1 MQRHGFV
8 SVLGLCVLAAVMLLP
23 RASFAQE
30 CREDL
35 TADAQVWVH
44 AIKFDIRYFD
54 PPEIPLKTNT
64 IFTPDARSASQGIIA
79 QKMSQDDNKN
89 VMREFANLG
98 FVSARLID
106 SCVRIV
112 DPAICM
118 KDLQKSKCADVTF
131 ASHEIRV
138 VRFNDAG
145 VILPVPRSP
154 VSTYFSN
161 VPKPLLILNPTA
173 SVDHDNRTGTT
184 PSVSLKTNLLD
195 IGNILKRQDSDKHA
209 LEAIASADLSR
220 SIDHNFYNAAE
231 VMDLKRTWPT
241 STVRSLALHLE
252 QHNEKQPLGTTS
264 DSTSQETAGLKG
276 NVHFE
281 NNYLHDGYFW
291 AGGSASRH
299 TVPQAAGQVVDTSEA
314 AGSAAVLFD
323 GSIGQTTARAGLW
336 FTGANPNNQASYE
349 QLAFFTAL
357 YKDFLVAPN
366 QSFGLQVMGGYG
378 HTWGSPAQYA
388 QFFAGNNASNFL
400 YQAPDTLLQSGPP
413 PPMIRSFGKSEAG
426 VTNTVNLGGFSFW
439 NVSTT
444 LTVPIPMLSRPL
456 IPDVV
461 IDDST
466 NTTLKKMLKT
476 AGTRSAVSFIQAAL
490 VQQGIPAAEAQKQAQ
505 ALVDREIAPP
515 VNYIS
520 DRANIY
526 SLKPF
531 ALFDIAELTTGNVS
545 RHLESAGGGIEFMIV
560 NFALQVGYARSINS
574 QPGDRKGNVVF
585 NLQFRNFF

>member
-1 MQRHGFV
+1 LQKHRFV
-8 SVLGLCVLAAVMLLP
+8 SLFGLCVLAAVMLLP
-23 RASFAQE
+23 RASFAQG

-54 PPEIPLKTNT
+54 PLQIPLKTNT
-64 IFTPDARSASQGIIA
+64 IFAPDVLSASQAAIA
-79 QKMSQDDNKN
+79 QQMSHDDDKN
-89 VMREFANLG
+89 VAREFANLG
-98 FVSARLID
+98 FVSARVID
-106 SCVRIV
+106 SCVRVV

-118 KDLQKSKCADVTF
+118 KDLQKNKCADVTF
-131 ASHEIRV
+131 ASHEIRLV
-138 VRFNDAG
+138 HLNEAG
-145 VILPVPRSP
+145 LTLPVPRSP

-173 SVDHDNRTGTT
+173 SVDHDNRTGIT

-195 IGNILKRQDSDKHA
+195 IGNILKRQDTDKHA

-220 SIDHNFYNAAE
+220 SVDHNFYNAAE

-264 DSTSQETAGLKG
+264 DSTSQETAGLKA
-276 NVHFE
+276 NVHFQ

-291 AGGSASRH
+291 AGGTASRH
-299 TVPQAAGQVVDTSEA
+299 TVPQAAGPVVNTSEA

-323 GSIGQTTARAGLW
+323 GSVAQTTARAGLW
-336 FTGANPNNQASYE
+336 FSGASPNNQASYE
-349 QLAFFTAL
+349 QFAVFSAI
-357 YKDFLVAPN
+357 YRDFLVMPN
-366 QSFGLQVMGGYG
+366 QSFGLQIIGGYG
-378 HTWGSPAQYA
+378 HTWGTPAQYA

-400 YQAPDTLLQSGPP
+400 YQAPDVLLSAGAPP
-413 PPMIRSFGKSEAG
+413 PLVRSFGKTEGG
-426 VTNTVNLGGFSFW
+426 VASTGILGASSFW

-444 LTVPIPMLSRPL
+444 LTVPIPRLSRAL

-461 IDDST
+461 IDDET

-476 AGTRSAVSFIQAAL
+476 AGTKSAVSFIQAAL
-490 VQQGIPAAEAQKQAQ
+490 VQQGIPAAKAQKQAQ

-515 VNYIS
+515 VNYIADS
-520 DRANIY
+520 ANIY
-526 SLKPF
+526 SLKPLV
-531 ALFDIAELTTGNVS
+531 LFDVAELTRPGAT
-545 RHLESAGGGIEFMIV
+545 RHLESAGGGLEFMIV
-560 NFALQVGYARSINS
+560 NFAFQAGYARTLNS
-574 QPGDRKGNVVF
+574 QPGDRKGNIF
-585 NLQFRNFF
+585 LNLQFRNFF

>member
-1 MQRHGFV
+1 MQRQRLLSLSG
-8 SVLGLCVLAAVMLLP
+8 LGVLAAFTLLP

-35 TADAQVWVH
+35 TAEAQVSVH

-54 PPEIPLKTNT
+54 PPQIPLKTNT
-64 IFTPDARSASQGIIA
+64 ILTPEATSASQGIIA

-89 VMREFANLG
+89 VVREFANLG
-98 FVSARLID
+98 YVSVRVID

-112 DPAICM
+112 DPATCM
-118 KDLQKSKCADVTF
+118 KDLHKEKCADVTF
-131 ASHEIRV
+131 ASHEIRL
-138 VRFNDAG
+138 VRFNEAG
-145 VILPVPRSP
+145 LILPVPRSP

-161 VPKPLLILNPTA
+161 VPKPLLVLNPTA

-184 PSVSLKTNLLD
+184 PSVSFKTNLLD
-195 IGNILKRQDSDKHA
+195 IGNILKRKDSDKHA
-209 LEAIASADLSR
+209 LEAVASADLSR
-220 SIDHNFYNAAE
+220 SVDHNFYNATE
-231 VMDLKRTWPT
+231 VMDLKRTWPS
-241 STVRSLALHLE
+241 STVKSLALHLE

-276 NVHFE
+276 NVHFQ
-281 NNYLHDGYFW
+281 NKYLHDGYFW

-299 TVPQAAGQVVDTSEA
+299 TVPQAVGQVDTSQA
-314 AGSAAVLFD
+314 AGSAAALFD
-323 GSIGQTTARAGLW
+323 GSVAQTTARAGLW
-336 FTGANPNNQASYE
+336 FTGASPNNQASYE

-378 HTWGSPAQYA
+378 HTWGTPEQYA
-388 QFFAGNNASNFL
+388 QFFAGNSASNFL

-413 PPMIRSFGKSEAG
+413 PPVIRSFGKTEAG
-426 VTNTVNLGGFSFW
+426 VINNVNLGGFSFW

-444 LTVPIPMLSRPL
+444 LTVPIPGLSRPL

-461 IDDST
+461 IDDTT

-490 VQQGIPAAEAQKQAQ
+490 VQQGVPAADAQKQAQ
-505 ALVDREIAPP
+505 GLVDREIAPP

-526 SLKPF
+526 AFKPL
-531 ALFDIAELTTGNVS
+531 ALFDVAELTTGNVS

-560 NFALQVGYARSINS
+560 NFALQVGYARTINS

>member
-1 MQRHGFV
+1 MV
-8 SVLGLCVLAAVMLLP
+8 SLLGLCVLAAVMLLP
-23 RASFAQE
+23 RASFAQG

-44 AIKFDIRYFD
+44 AIKFDIRYFN
-54 PPEIPLKTNT
+54 PPQIPLKTKT
-64 IFTPDARSASQGIIA
+64 IFAPDVLSASQVAIA
-79 QKMSQDDNKN
+79 QQMSQDDNKN
-89 VMREFANLG
+89 VAREFANLG
-98 FVSARLID
+98 FVSVRVID

-118 KDLQKSKCADVTF
+118 KDLQKNKCADVTF
-131 ASHEIRV
+131 ASHEIRL
-138 VRFNDAG
+138 VRFNEAG
-145 VILPVPRSP
+145 LILPVPRSP
-154 VSTYFSN
+154 VSTYFSS

-173 SVDHDNRTGTT
+173 GVDHDNRTGTT

-195 IGNILKRQDSDKHA
+195 IGNILKREDSDKHA

-220 SIDHNFYNAAE
+220 SVDHNFYNAAE
-231 VMDLKRTWPT
+231 VVDLKRTWPT
-241 STVRSLALHLE
+241 SMVQSLALHIE
-252 QHNEKQPLGTTS
+252 QHNEKQPLGTAS
-264 DSTSQETAGLKG
+264 DSTSQETVGLKA
-276 NVHFE
+276 NLHFQ

-291 AGGSASRH
+291 GGGSASRH
-299 TVPQAAGQVVDTSEA
+299 TIPQTVGQVVNTSEA

-323 GSIGQTTARAGLW
+323 GSVAQTTARAGLW

-349 QLAFFTAL
+349 QMAAFTAL

-366 QSFGLQVMGGYG
+366 QSFGLQIIGGYG
-378 HTWGSPAQYA
+378 HTWGTPAQYA
-388 QFFAGNNASNFL
+388 QFFAGNNGSNFL
-400 YQAPDTLLQSGPP
+400 YEAPDTLLQSGPLP
-413 PPMIRSFGKSEAG
+413 PILRSFGKTEAG
-426 VTNTVNLGGFSFW
+426 VTNNVNLGGFSFW

-444 LTVPIPMLSRPL
+444 LTVPVPGLSRPL

-461 IDDST
+461 IDDAT

-490 VQQGIPAAEAQKQAQ
+490 VQQGIPAADAQKQAQ
-505 ALVDREIAPP
+505 ALVDREIATP
-515 VNYIS
+515 VNYIA

-526 SLKPF
+526 SLKPL
-531 ALFDIAELTTGNVS
+531 ALFDVAELTTGNAS

-560 NFALQVGYARSINS
+560 NFALQVGYARTINS